1 MTASISTEAAFVPW
15 PSGVDSGKIL
25 LEAGD
30 AVFHILGPGR
40 IRPVRMNE
48 AVRPHPSGSLSYRAT
63 GV

>member
-15 PSGVDSGKIL
+15 RSGVDSSKIL
-25 LEAGD
+25 LAAGD

-40 IRPVRMNE
+40 IESIRMNE
-48 AVRPHPSGSLSYRAT
+48 AVQPHPSGSLSYRAT